1 MTAWEARLDMAEAGL
16 PVRVDPGLCVA
27 HNGCR
32 ECVNVCA
39 PHALDIVGGLA
50 RLVDPDACDLNGACF
65 EACPVG
71 AIALAVRPAAD
82 R

>member
-1 MTAWEARLDMAEAGL
+1 MTAWEARLDMAEAA
-16 PVRVDPGLCVA
+16 PHVRIDTGLCLA

-39 PHALDIVGGLA
+39 PHALDIVERMA

-65 EACPVG
+65 EVCPVG
-71 AIALAVRPAAD
+71 AVILPVRPAPAT
-82 R
+82 